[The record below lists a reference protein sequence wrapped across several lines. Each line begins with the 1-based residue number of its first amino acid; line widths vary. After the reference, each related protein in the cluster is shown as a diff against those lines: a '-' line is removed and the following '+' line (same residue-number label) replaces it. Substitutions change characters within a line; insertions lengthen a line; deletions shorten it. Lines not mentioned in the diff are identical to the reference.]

1 VSVRAKEFRYDASI
15 EDGGRMFA
23 DGTAPLE
30 PGAAWTADHLL
41 VAALLRCSLESLS
54 YHAARAGLES
64 SGRGDGFARV
74 TKRESDGRFAI
85 VEVEAR
91 LDVALE
97 PDPGDD
103 RTRELLLKAE
113 RDCFV
118 GASLTAQPRYAWRVN
133 GRDVA
138 ASSAPSARAAPSSD
152 RGP

>member
-1 VSVRAKEFRYDASI
+1 VSVHAKEFRYEASI
-15 EDGGRMFA
+15 DDGGRMFA

-30 PGAAWTADHLL
+30 PGAAWSADHLV
-41 VAALLRCSLESLS
+41 VAALLRCSLESLA

-91 LDVALE
+91 LEVALE
-97 PDPGDD
+97 PDPGEE
-103 RTRELLLKAE
+103 RTRELLVKAE

-118 GASLTAQPRYAWRVN
+118 GASLSAQPRYAWRVN
-133 GRDVA
+133 GRDFDA
-138 ASSAPSARAAPSSD
+138 
-152 RGP
+152 G